1 MLTQESLG
9 LMEIGIARWY
19 VRKIKILINYDEKI
33 KR

>member
-1 MLTQESLG
+1 
-9 LMEIGIARWY
+9 MEIGIARWY